1 MNIKIKKL
9 CDSAVI
15 PTYAHSTDAGVDLY
29 STEVYFERN
38 KELIVYSTG
47 IAIEIPEGYVGLI
60 FPRSSITKTNLS
72 LSNCVGV
79 IDSGYRGEILL
90 KFRKVSKY
98 SLAYKVGERIGQLI
112 ILPYPKINFIEVD
125 KLTDTERGESGYG
138 SSGN

>member
-1 MNIKIKKL
+1 MQVKIKKL
-9 CDSAVI
+9 SDKAVI
-15 PTYAHSTDAGVDLY
+15 PAYAKDGDAGMDLVATSIKY
-29 STEVYFERN
+29 DDYGN
-38 KELIVYSTG
+38 IVYGTG
-47 IAIEIPEGYVGLI
+47 LAFEVPEGYVGLI